1 MKNFLKLRLSV
12 VKSGQVFIFYVL
24 WSSKKLRRPWKTIIN
39 QGNTF
44 EYPLF
49 ESENEPVIFPKV

>member
-1 MKNFLKLRLSV
+1 M

-24 WSSKKLRRPWKTIIN
+24 WSSKKLRRPWKTMIN